1 MEQKFENVADWESVC
16 PYLLNDDDG
25 QKTYRIR
32 RGNVNLE
39 GRRDKMLREFLNQP
53 NPTWKDV
60 VQALRAAR
68 YNNLA
73 DKIEHGLQGW

>member
-1 MEQKFENVADWESVC
+1 MEQKFTKFVDWESVC
-16 PYLLNDDDG
+16 PYLLHDDDG

-32 RGNVNLE
+32 RSNVNLE
-39 GRRDKMLREFLNQP
+39 GRLNDMLKEFLNRP
-53 NPTWKDV
+53 NPTWRDV

-73 DKIEHGLQGW
+73 DEIECGLQG